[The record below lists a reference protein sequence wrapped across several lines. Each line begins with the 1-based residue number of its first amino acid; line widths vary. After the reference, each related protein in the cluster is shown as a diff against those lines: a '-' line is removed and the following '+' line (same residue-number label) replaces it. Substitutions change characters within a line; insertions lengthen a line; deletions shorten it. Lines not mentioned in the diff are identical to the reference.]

1 MKSGK
6 PTRLKSSNFIRPKT
20 SPSSKSYRKWRIGL
34 GSKDRVL
41 TKIWLAKKHS
51 ITKDSPRKAQYQR
64 KFSDWGIRKNSM
76 AKEWQFIANRVRKR
90 EAQQRRSRVEVRG
103 EAISSVRL
111 RKEIARYGYQTTLEQ
126 LNSGIEI
133 Y

>member
-1 MKSGK
+1 
-6 PTRLKSSNFIRPKT
+6 
-20 SPSSKSYRKWRIGL
+20 
-34 GSKDRVL
+34 
-41 TKIWLAKKHS
+41 
-51 ITKDSPRKAQYQR
+51 
-64 KFSDWGIRKNSM
+64 M